1 MKISILG
8 GTGGLGQGLALRW
21 IQYHDIIVGSRL
33 KQKADETIVN
43 YNEFLKKFGKNNK
56 GKLIAATNEE
66 AVKNSDIIL
75 LSTPPEYTVEMV
87 KNLKKYIPKDV
98 LIISPVVP
106 MKVESGIFSYKVDM
120 MQKHGVFSAA
130 EAISTELP
138 DHKLVAAFHN
148 LPAKELANLDKTLN
162 GDVLIAG
169 DDEKGVEMVAK
180 LVTEINE
187 LRPLYCGSLQTA
199 NLIES
204 ITPLLLNVSRN
215 SKLKHP
221 YIKIVGSKIDQ
232 NK

>member
-21 IQYHDIIVGSRL
+21 IQSHDIIVGSRL
-33 KQKADETIVN
+33 KQKAKETIIN
-43 YNEFLKKFGKNNK
+43 YNEILKKFGKNNK

-66 AVKNSDIIL
+66 AVKNSEIIVF
-75 LSTPPEYTVEMV
+75 STPPEYTVKMV
-87 KNLKKYIPKDV
+87 KNLKKHIPKDA

-120 MQKHGVFSAA
+120 MQKHGVSSAA

-138 DHKLVAAFHN
+138 NHRVITAFHN

-169 DDEKGVEMVAK
+169 NDEKGVEIVSK
-180 LVTEINE
+180 LVTDINE

-204 ITPLLLNVSRN
+204 ITPLLVNVSRN